1 MDTTY
6 TVYICDLCS
15 KAIEDE
21 SAMSVW
27 VIDDVKCD
35 VCSVCAA
42 KTARALGELLEKRNA
57 R

>member
-15 KAIEDE
+15 KAVEDE
-21 SAMSVW
+21 SKMTVW

-42 KTARALGELLEKRNA
+42 KTARALEELLEKKDA